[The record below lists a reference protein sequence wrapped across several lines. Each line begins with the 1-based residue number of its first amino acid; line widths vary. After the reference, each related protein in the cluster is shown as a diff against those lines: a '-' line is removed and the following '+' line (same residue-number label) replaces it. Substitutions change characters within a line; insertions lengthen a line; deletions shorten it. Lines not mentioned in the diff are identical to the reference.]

1 MQPDLPI
8 FCAKTYIKV
17 SGHIKDFPFFLID
30 KYRKLSPE
38 ELNAKE
44 SSVNMFLK
52 LEAGILGNSFKGA
65 DAFLY
70 PRTKCDTLGAAHGK
84 FFLGSLLF
92 NITHASAIFNQTV
105 KRQLHCTF

>member
-1 MQPDLPI
+1 MMQPDLPI

-44 SSVNMFLK
+44 SSVNMFLRGC
-52 LEAGILGNSFKGA
+52 L
-65 DAFLY
+65 
-70 PRTKCDTLGAAHGK
+70 
-84 FFLGSLLF
+84 FLGTYWSRDLKKS
-92 NITHASAIFNQTV
+92 I
-105 KRQLHCTF
+105 